1 MSAAG
6 RRRPGEKLPPPA
18 KTNHTS
24 PSCNPCLDDRACAS
38 PVQPLT
44 SPRRTLDACLATV
57 TRRVR
62 CPLAGYTAIILML
75 KSDPNPNLTGRL
87 HGHHPGLC
95 PRPSVLCRAAHP
107 QRRQRQRS
115 EHGEPP
121 HPSHTLACLPCVG
134 RVWWRG
140 GGSGAYVASPYGLRP
155 TQHSHRPSPVLA
167 EPVAQ
172 GLRAA
177 LLRHWWSPWS
187 GRDPDRGGGRHQP
200 QGWGAAIYRRVIIGM
215 TNMVAAWTHT
225 RLCSGLQALLKCGH
239 SRV

>member
-134 RVWWRG
+134 RVWWWG
-140 GGSGAYVASPYGLRP
+140 GGGGALGRM
-155 TQHSHRPSPVLA
+155 
-167 EPVAQ
+167 
-172 GLRAA
+172 
-177 LLRHWWSPWS
+177 LRHCMASNLRVRFSP
-187 GRDPDRGGGRHQP
+187 PL
-200 QGWGAAIYRRVIIGM
+200 
-215 TNMVAAWTHT
+215 T
-225 RLCSGLQALLKCGH
+225 RLGRAGRSGSPRCTAAP
-239 SRV
+239 